1 MPVTDVQHDLDA
13 LTLTITADFAAP
25 VERVWEVY
33 ADPRQLERVWG
44 PPDYPATF
52 VDHELAPGGRMNYF
66 LTSPEGEKLYAY
78 WDVTDVAAPERFTFN
93 DGFALDETFAPN
105 TEMPESTQVYSF
117 AEDDGATR
125 ATFVAT
131 YASAEAL
138 QQVLAMGVV
147 EGASAAIN
155 QIDDLLAA
163 TAAH

>member
-25 VERVWEVY
+25 LERVWEVY

-44 PPDYPATF
+44 PPGYPATF
-52 VDHELAPGGRMNYF
+52 VDHDLVPGGRMNYYM
-66 LTSPEGEKLYAY
+66 TSPEGEKYYSY
-78 WDVTDVAAPERFTFN
+78 WDVATVEQPTGFTFR
-93 DGFALDETFAPN
+93 DGFASDDTFTPNPDLPEAANDYRFET
-105 TEMPESTQVYSF
+105 TG
-117 AEDDGATR
+117 DGTR

-138 QQVLAMGVV
+138 QQVLDMGAV
-147 EGASAAIN
+147 EGSSLAIN

-163 TAAH
+163 DAA

>member
-1 MPVTDVQHDLDA
+1 MPVTDVTHDLDA

-44 PPDYPATF
+44 PPGYPATF
-52 VDHELAPGGRMNYF
+52 VDHDLAPGGRMNYF
-66 LTSPEGEKLYAY
+66 MTSPEGEKYYAY
-78 WDVTDVAAPERFTFN
+78 WDVTGVDRPTGFTFK

-105 TEMPESTQVYSF
+105 TEMPESSQAYDFTEV
-117 AEDDGATR
+117 DGATR

-138 QQVLAMGVV
+138 QQVLDMGAV
-147 EGASAAIN
+147 EGSTLAIN
-155 QIDDLLAA
+155 QIDELLAS
-163 TAAH
+163 

>member
-44 PPDYPATF
+44 PPGYPATF
-52 VDHELAPGGRMNYF
+52 VDHELAPGGRMTYF
-66 LTSPEGEKLYAY
+66 MTSPEGEKYYAY
-78 WDVTDVAAPERFTFN
+78 WTVTDVHEPSRFDFK

-105 TEMPESTQVYSF
+105 PEMPEAANSYSF
-117 AEDDGATR
+117 SASDGGTR
-125 ATFVAT
+125 ATFVGT
-131 YASAEAL
+131 YASAGDL
-138 QQVLAMGVV
+138 QKVLDMGVV
-147 EGASAAIN
+147 EGSTLAIN

-163 TAAH
+163 

>member
-44 PPDYPATF
+44 PPGYPATF
-52 VDHELAPGGRMNYF
+52 VDHELAPGGRMTYF
-66 LTSPEGEKLYAY
+66 MTSPEGEKYYAY
-78 WDVTDVAAPERFTFN
+78 WTVTDVREPSRFDFK
-93 DGFALDETFAPN
+93 DGFALDETCAPDPSLPVSHNTYDFAA
-105 TEMPESTQVYSF
+105 TAT
-117 AEDDGATR
+117 GTR

-131 YASAEAL
+131 YESAEGL
-138 QQVLAMGVV
+138 EKVLAMGVV
-147 EGASAAIN
+147 EGSSLAIN

-163 TAAH
+163 